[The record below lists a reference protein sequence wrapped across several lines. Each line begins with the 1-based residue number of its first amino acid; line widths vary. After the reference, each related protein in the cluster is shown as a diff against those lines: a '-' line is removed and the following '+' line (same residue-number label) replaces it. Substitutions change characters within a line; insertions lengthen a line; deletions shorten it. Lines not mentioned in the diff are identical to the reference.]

1 MFFLVPLAK
10 SKDMSQKP
18 GRDQIEQALRE
29 AENPEAEIDE
39 DNPDEI
45 PEHCETRVAKDKDN
59 TAEDEPG
66 VAKSNSGEDCSS
78 SDSSSDSSEETSS
91 KEKKHNAKSKAKGK
105 GKAKGKANAKQKGKP
120 PAAETPTSEKG
131 VSSSSSSKKRPVPL
145 DTSKLIDFI

>member
-105 GKAKGKANAKQKGKP
+105 GKAKGKANANVWERSFFFFFLQEK
-120 PAAETPTSEKG
+120 TSTTWHEQTDRFHLK
-131 VSSSSSSKKRPVPL
+131 
-145 DTSKLIDFI
+145 F